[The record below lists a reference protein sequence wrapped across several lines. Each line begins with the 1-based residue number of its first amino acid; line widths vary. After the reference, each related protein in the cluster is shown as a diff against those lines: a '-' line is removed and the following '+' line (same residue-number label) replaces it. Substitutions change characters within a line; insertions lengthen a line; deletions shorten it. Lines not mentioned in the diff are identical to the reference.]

1 MRGPPPGPEASINVR
16 TGRIGGE
23 TRGRPDMNHY
33 ATEQLV
39 KARMQERL
47 HEAEQERLARMARRT
62 PAREPTPAAD
72 RIRFR
77 AVRRL
82 VARLAPAT

>member
-1 MRGPPPGPEASINVR
+1 
-16 TGRIGGE
+16 
-23 TRGRPDMNHY
+23 MNHY

-47 HEAEQERLARMARRT
+47 HEAEQERLARMARRPHDRERT
-62 PAREPTPAAD
+62 ALPAVG
-72 RIRFR
+72 RIPFR

>member
-1 MRGPPPGPEASINVR
+1 
-16 TGRIGGE
+16 
-23 TRGRPDMNHY
+23 MNHY
-33 ATEQLV
+33 ATEQFV

-47 HEAEQERLARMARRT
+47 HEAEQERLARMARR
-62 PAREPTPAAD
+62 PHREPTALPAMD
-72 RIRFR
+72 RIPFR

>member
-1 MRGPPPGPEASINVR
+1 
-16 TGRIGGE
+16 
-23 TRGRPDMNHY
+23 MNHY

-47 HEAEQERLARMARRT
+47 HEAEQERLARMARRPNHREQT
-62 PAREPTPAAD
+62 ALPAVD
-72 RIRFR
+72 RIPFR